1 MGRRGPAPTPTK
13 LKMLRGETRPS
24 RVNHREPKPRPND
37 PIKPSDLD
45 AEAEE
50 VWDRVVTEYGH
61 TGVITAADTDAL
73 RAYCE
78 AVARYRQAAGLLRQS
93 GPLIKSKRTGEF
105 VKNPLHQITR
115 DNADL
120 MRQYARELGLT
131 PSARTGLQ
139 GKERE
144 APSKLADFLGRR
156 PA

>member
-1 MGRRGPAPTPTK
+1 
-13 LKMLRGETRPS
+13 MLRGETRPS
-24 RVNHREPKPRPND
+24 RVNHREPKPRANG

-93 GPLIKSKRTGEF
+93 GPLIKSKRSGEF

-139 GKERE
+139 GKEQE
-144 APSKLADFLGRR
+144 APSKLTEFLSRR
-156 PA
+156 QPA